1 MVKVVNTDY
10 LIAAQ
15 EVSLFLKGP
24 QNFKDISKRYEFLIY
39 RAILQNYT
47 ENLHITA
54 LEEPESSIQ
63 KKLSEY
69 EYRIKIAFNLLKTID
84 KCFQSTATSFR
95 SFKLDLYKL
104 FILHQ
109 QFEGILFNHYEA
121 PYRNVISID
130 TITPALAEGDPYQ
143 IFRDWVETEKYEFLA
158 ILEAAQSRARLAI
171 IRRNLELK
179 LADYYEIRG
188 SKLKAFIHKLRY
200 SSNECQEYRTEESL
214 KSAID
219 DIKQL
224 DAIVMAR
231 QLTYEYPKF
240 IEDREYRYRDMM
252 NRLCSVTGLE
262 SFKVRSTQL
271 LEMMKNLE
279 SQVS

>member
-1 MVKVVNTDY
+1 MNTDY

-15 EVSLFLKGP
+15 EVNLFLKGP
-24 QNFKDISKRYEFLIY
+24 QNFKDIAKRYEFQIH

-47 ENLHITA
+47 ECFNIAA
-54 LEEPESSIQ
+54 LEEPDSSIQ

-69 EYRIKIAFNLLKTID
+69 ENRIKIAFNLLKTVD
-84 KCFQSTATSFR
+84 KCFLSTGNSFR
-95 SFKLDLYKL
+95 CFKVDLYKL

-109 QFEGILFNHYEA
+109 QFEGILFTHYEV
-121 PYRNVISID
+121 PTRNVINID
-130 TITPALAEGDPYQ
+130 TITPALVEGDPYQ
-143 IFRDWVETEKYEFLA
+143 IFRDWIETEKYEFLA
-158 ILEAAQSRARLAI
+158 ILEAAHSRARLAI
-171 IRRNLELK
+171 VRRNLDLK

-188 SKLKAFIHKLRY
+188 SKFKAFIHKLKY
-200 SSNECQEYRTEESL
+200 SSNESQVYNTEESL

-224 DAIVMAR
+224 EAIVMAR

-240 IEDREYRYRDMM
+240 IEDREYKFRDMM
-252 NRLCSVTGLE
+252 NKLGSVTGLE
-262 SFKVRSTQL
+262 SFKVRSIQL
-271 LEMMKNLE
+271 LQIMKNLE